1 MGQFKQFN
9 LDNELT
15 NALEELGYVYLTPV
29 QEKVIPLALKGE
41 SLLARS
47 ETGTGKTHAFL
58 VPIFNRLDVDK
69 IEIQALIIA
78 PTRELAKQ
86 IYDFA
91 IEINDKYKHVK
102 ILLLTAARD
111 KDRTSRKL
119 ANNPHLVIT
128 TPGQLQELGFENSVT
143 TLKTVKTIVL
153 DEADM
158 LMDSGFYPLING
170 FLANINDAQIMIFSA
185 TVPKSLHK
193 IIEQHVG
200 KSQFIELSSQYQ
212 TNDLVTHHLIDV
224 RHQNRFEL
232 ADEFIKWRN
241 PYLLIVFCSKKE
253 DVDKLY
259 EFLKDKGH
267 NVGILHGDLE
277 KRQRKQMLRRIRND
291 EFRVIVASDIAAR
304 GIDIPDISD
313 ILSIDFPSDLAFYFH
328 RAGRTGRYDKKGDA
342 FTFYDS
348 DTLDKVEKLTE
359 LGVKFEYLT
368 FKKGEFT
375 PFNPSN
381 TKPKAKNADE
391 VKLQNKIRG
400 TVSKHRKDKVKPGY
414 KKRLKQEIA
423 EVKREHKREVSRKQ
437 NQNKRK

>member
-9 LDNELT
+9 LDRNLT

-69 IEIQALIIA
+69 NEIQALIIA

-91 IEINDKYKHVK
+91 VEINDKYKNAK

-111 KDRTSRKL
+111 KDRTSQKL

-170 FLANINDAQIMIFSA
+170 FLANIIDTQILIFSA

-200 KSQFIELSSQYQ
+200 KSQFIELSNQYQ

-224 RHQNRFEL
+224 HHQNRFDIVD
-232 ADEFIKWRN
+232 AFIKWRN
-241 PYLLIVFCSKKE
+241 PYLLMIFCSKKE

-259 EFLKDKGH
+259 EFLKEKGH

-313 ILSIDFPSDLAFYFH
+313 ILSIDFPTDLAFYFH

-359 LGVKFEYLT
+359 LGVKFEYLV

-375 PFNPSN
+375 RFNPSD
-381 TKPKAKNADE
+381 TKPKVKNEDE

-423 EVKREHKREVSRKQ
+423 QVKREHKREVNRKG
-437 NQNKRK
+437 NQTKRK